1 MPIAPLPSL
10 TIATLLKRDIRPV
23 ILLGAGA
30 SARSGIPLTDAL
42 VTEIAKWGY
51 CKTHARDMDDPTLML
66 SDWAPWQSKQ
76 PWFRHDVHR
85 SENYARAVEAVLQPR
100 EDRKSFFQRV
110 LNPGVPASP
119 GYELLALLLARR
131 VLRTV
136 LTTNFDSILAEQC
149 RSNAAVYQI
158 TEIKTTEDYRRFSTN
173 PRYPQIIYLHGSIE
187 HYTDQNIEQET
198 QRLNT
203 SLVELLSPLLRDH
216 PLVVIGY
223 RGAEPSVMRHLL
235 AEQSDRCGNF
245 KHGIYWCQRGVSEP
259 PQDSMIAELVR
270 VAGTNFQ
277 FVEIGGFDE
286 LMDELRVAL
295 PQLLTAATIERLPAS
310 AAVSG
315 TSTDVHD
322 LQASQATLADLDQAL
337 LRAKL
342 LAYCEA
348 ARLPKPPISTE
359 AQLVT
364 LMQERSLAVR
374 KDPDW
379 VPTQGGVL
387 LFAGR
392 ESAQIASAS
401 VEIVLEGESR
411 WLDEILQRT
420 PSGGGPTRDSA
431 QTDSVRIMGNLW
443 EQLDTISTLLARVN
457 RPFRL
462 KGATSHDVYPY
473 PPLALKELL
482 TNLLAHRDYTVPEA
496 SSIHIAS
503 GQIRFRNPGGL
514 IEHVRAQLH
523 SRQLQAAIED
533 AARGI
538 KGYRNPVIADFFFSA
553 GAMEKE
559 GSGLPDV
566 VSEAAQNLNEVTFGP
581 TPDNAQFQVVI
592 EIRPE
597 ALHID
602 RTTGTARPL
611 HAELR
616 YSPNL
621 LSVLRWPDTVWKIAT
636 IASLSDLAVVRG
648 RGAPPFCVMR
658 DWIWTFAKPD
668 SPASAE
674 LLALG
679 LPEETHEVR
688 SAELLDDSASRWA
701 LPHLLNSALER
712 HLVNRGLRVR
722 FEADR
727 LRAYFPATNNG
738 PTEVTYRGLF
748 KQATRTVAKPII
760 SRATQKTV
768 FWEHKA
774 VGLRFERF
782 GSEWCLAILPGYA
795 FTRDGDVMPIESD
808 RIGPLS
814 TRRAARDYNPTVLH
828 DLVFWSRVIANGAGS
843 SFCMELSA
851 NGGLSEEVKP
861 RLEVSGVVPTVLFQE
876 PPEVAHVGIAPTE
889 MAEPDMLALQSEI
902 EQLLA
907 DADEEDQEVYG
918 DQSDGR

>member
-1 MPIAPLPSL
+1 M
-10 TIATLLKRDIRPV
+10 
-23 ILLGAGA
+23 
-30 SARSGIPLTDAL
+30 
-42 VTEIAKWGY
+42 E
-51 CKTHARDMDDPTLML
+51 DPTLML

-76 PWFRHDVHR
+76 PWFRHDVAL
-85 SENYARAVEAVLQPR
+85 SDNYARAVEAVLQPR

-110 LNPGVPASP
+110 LNPGVPVSP
-119 GYELLALLLARR
+119 GYELLAQLLARG

-136 LTTNFDSILAEQC
+136 LTTNFDSLLAEQC

-187 HYTDQNIEQET
+187 HYTDQNIERET

-235 AEQSDRCGNF
+235 AEQSDKCGNF
-245 KHGIYWCQRGVSEP
+245 KHGIYWCQRPASDP
-259 PQDSMIAELVR
+259 AQDSMLAELVR

-277 FVEIGGFDE
+277 FVQIGGFDE

-295 PQLLTAATIERLPAS
+295 PQLLTATNMPQS
-310 AAVSG
+310 PSST
-315 TSTDVHD
+315 TSPTSSDVHD
-322 LQASQATLADLDQAL
+322 LNLSQATLGDLDQAL

-342 LAYCEA
+342 FAYCEA
-348 ARLPKPPISTE
+348 ARLPKPQISNE
-359 AQLVT
+359 VQLVA
-364 LMQERSLAVR
+364 LMQERSLAAQR
-374 KDPDW
+374 NREW

-387 LFAGR
+387 LFVGR
-392 ESAQIASAS
+392 ETAQIGSAC
-401 VEIVLEGESR
+401 VEIILEGESQ
-411 WLDEILQRT
+411 WLDETLQRT
-420 PSGGGPTRDSA
+420 PNRDVLNRESV
-431 QTDSVRIMGNLW
+431 QTESIRISGNLW
-443 EQLDTISTLLARVN
+443 EQLDTISTLLSRVN

-482 TNLLAHRDYTVPEA
+482 TNLLAHRDYIVHEA
-496 SSIHIAS
+496 STIHI
-503 GQIRFRNPGGL
+503 GRGRIRFKNPGGL
-514 IEHVRAQLH
+514 IDHVRAQLH
-523 SRQLQAAIED
+523 SRPLQAAIEE

-566 VSEAAQNLNEVTFGP
+566 VSEAAQNLNVVTFGP
-581 TPDNAQFQVVI
+581 TTDNAEFEVVI

-597 ALHID
+597 ALQVD

-621 LSVLRWPDTVWKIAT
+621 LSILRWPETVWKIAT
-636 IASLSDLAVVRG
+636 IASLSDLAEVRS

-668 SPASAE
+668 SPAAAE

-679 LPEETHEVR
+679 LREEIHEVR
-688 SAELLDDSASRWA
+688 SAELLQDGASRWA
-701 LPHLLNSALER
+701 LPHLLNASLER
-712 HLVNRGLRVR
+712 HLLNRGLRMR
-722 FEADR
+722 FEAGR

-748 KQATRTVAKPII
+748 KQATRTVAKPIV

-782 GSEWCLAILPGYA
+782 GSDWCLAILPGYA
-795 FTRDGDVMPIESD
+795 FTRDGDMVPIESD

-828 DLVFWSRVIANGAGS
+828 DLVFWSRVIADGAGS
-843 SFCMELSA
+843 SFSMALSA
-851 NGGLSEEVKP
+851 NAESSSESKP
-861 RLEVSGVVPTVLFQE
+861 ELELSGVVPTVLFQE
-876 PPEVAHVGIAPTE
+876 PPEAVHAGIAPTE
-889 MAEPDMLALQSEI
+889 MAEPEMMALQSEI
-902 EQLLA
+902 EQILLE
-907 DADEEDQEVYG
+907 ADEEAQEVYG